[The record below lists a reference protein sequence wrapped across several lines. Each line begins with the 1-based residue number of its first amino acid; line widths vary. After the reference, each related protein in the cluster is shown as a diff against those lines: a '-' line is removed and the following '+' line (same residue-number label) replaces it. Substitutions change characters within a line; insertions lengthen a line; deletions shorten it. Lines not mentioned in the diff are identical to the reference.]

1 MAMTSIAPIKQ
12 ALVHYL
18 RTNAALKAELVGG
31 FHEGFAPSG
40 TKYPYVSYQV
50 HFAPIMYTWDTA
62 THEVGFD
69 VFAWSENSVSEAD
82 TLDQL
87 LFTTLQDAELVVEGQ
102 STLICRRVSSLS
114 LPSSDDEGKKIYQAG
129 GIYEVWTDQ
138 PIPVIER
145 SSFTADA
152 VLA

>member
-1 MAMTSIAPIKQ
+1 MALTSIAPIKQ

-18 RTNAALKAELVGG
+18 RTNSALKAELVGG
-31 FHEGFAPSG
+31 IHEGFAPSG
-40 TKYPYVSYQV
+40 TKYPYLSYQV
-50 HFAPIMYTWDTA
+50 HYAPMRYTWSDVTY
-62 THEVGFD
+62 EVGFD
-69 VFAWSENSVSEAD
+69 VFAWSQNSVEAD

-87 LFTTLQDAELVVEGQ
+87 LLTTLQDAELEVEGQ

-114 LPSSDDEGKKIYQAG
+114 LPGSDDEGKKIYQVG

-138 PIPVIER
+138 PLPAMRR
-145 SSFTADA
+145 SSFAADA